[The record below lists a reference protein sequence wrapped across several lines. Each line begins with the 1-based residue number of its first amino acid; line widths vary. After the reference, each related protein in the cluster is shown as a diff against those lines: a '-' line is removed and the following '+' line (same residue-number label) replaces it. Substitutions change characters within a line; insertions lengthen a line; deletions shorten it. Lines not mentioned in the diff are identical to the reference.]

1 MRRQITAG
9 VFFVLAA
16 SGATASAG
24 EFPYGS
30 TLAFKVYRGG
40 TEIGQHTV
48 TFRNDGTRRLAKT
61 SVQLAVKALGITAF
75 RYSHEAREVWDG
87 EALQQLESHT
97 DENGKKYDV
106 HIHRDGQ
113 GLVVDR
119 EVKSLMLAASA
130 SDQALVLPEKAHEVQ
145 PPTML
150 PTSNWNFE
158 QVTQRVLLNTQY
170 GTPSHTTIT
179 PMGRELVKTASGATI
194 EATRYHY
201 TGDLRMD
208 QWFDAKGR
216 WVRAAFPAFDGSIIE
231 YVLQE

>member
-1 MRRQITAG
+1 MRRHFAAG
-9 VFFVLAA
+9 IIFVFAA
-16 SGATASAG
+16 SGATAWAG
-24 EFPYGS
+24 QFPYGS
-30 TLAFKVYRGG
+30 TLSFKVYRNGA
-40 TEIGQHTV
+40 EIGQHVV
-48 TFRNDGTRRLAKT
+48 TFRTDGTRRQVKT
-61 SVQLAVKALGITAF
+61 SVHLSVKALGITAF
-75 RYSHEAREVWDG
+75 RYSHEAREIWDG
-87 EALQQLESHT
+87 PALTQLESHT

-106 HIHRDGQ
+106 QVRRDSQ

-119 EVKSLMLAASA
+119 EVKPLMLAASA
-130 SDQALVLPEKAHEVQ
+130 SDQALALPEKAHDVQ

-150 PTSNWNFE
+150 PTSNWNFD

-179 PMGRELVKTASGATI
+179 PMGREMVKTASGTAI

-201 TGDLRMD
+201 TGELRMD
-208 QWFDAKGR
+208 QWFDDKGR